1 MLVSHLLYARIHL
14 STSVILPACLTDAA
28 WKLGIFIQLLSVCQ
42 SREMLFTQH
51 QLDEVQHA
59 LCVTGPACS
68 THSENKDKV
77 WPVPPG
83 CLHFSWPHI
92 VCVGVCNSSRVI
104 SLQSS
109 SSRAESYWEIFC
121 IFMTR
126 NTNHNAFILL
136 YRKNPKQNTGDTGKN
151 RNSVFLLCWAVRSAS
166 LEGRNTKAIIS
177 CFHDN
182 IGENCS
188 VKIFIWV
195 IFVGQQMQEHMIH
208 SIYFLMI

>member
-51 QLDEVQHA
+51 QLDEVCVSLALLAAPTQKIKTKFGQFLLGA
-59 LCVTGPACS
+59 FISPGLTLCVS
-68 THSENKDKV
+68 
-77 WPVPPG
+77 
-83 CLHFSWPHI
+83 
-92 VCVGVCNSSRVI
+92 VCVIVVGLSV
-104 SLQSS
+104 
-109 SSRAESYWEIFC
+109 SRAVHPELNLIEKFSVYLWHEIQTT
-121 IFMTR
+121 M
-126 NTNHNAFILL
+126 HL
-136 YRKNPKQNTGDTGKN
+136 YSFTEKTQNKTLGTLAKTET
-151 RNSVFLLCWAVRSAS
+151 VFFLLCWAVRSAS

>member
-1 MLVSHLLYARIHL
+1 MKYRILYMWGQMLVSHLLYARIHL

-92 VCVGVCNSSRVI
+92 VCVSVCVI
-104 SLQSS
+104 VVGLSV
-109 SSRAESYWEIFC
+109 SRAVHPELNLIEKF
-121 IFMTR
+121 
-126 NTNHNAFILL
+126 
-136 YRKNPKQNTGDTGKN
+136 
-151 RNSVFLLCWAVRSAS
+151 SVYL
-166 LEGRNTKAIIS
+166 
-177 CFHDN
+177 
-182 IGENCS
+182 
-188 VKIFIWV
+188 
-195 IFVGQQMQEHMIH
+195 
-208 SIYFLMI
+208 

>member
-59 LCVTGPACS
+59 LCVTSACS

-136 YRKNPKQNTGDTGKN
+136 YRKTPQNKTLGTLEKTET
-151 RNSVFLLCWAVRSAS
+151 VFFLLCWAVRSAS
-166 LEGRNTKAIIS
+166 LEGRNTKAIIWCS
-177 CFHDN
+177 HDN
-182 IGENCS
+182 NGENCS
-188 VKIFIWV
+188 VKIFTRV

-208 SIYFLMI
+208 NIYFLMI

>member
-59 LCVTGPACS
+59 LCVTSACS

-136 YRKNPKQNTGDTGKN
+136 YRKTPKTKHWGHWQKQKQCFFYCVGLSDQPHW
-151 RNSVFLLCWAVRSAS
+151 R
-166 LEGRNTKAIIS
+166 EGTPKPS
-177 CFHDN
+177 FD
-182 IGENCS
+182 
-188 VKIFIWV
+188 V
-195 IFVGQQMQEHMIH
+195 
-208 SIYFLMI
+208 LMIIMEKIVQSRFSLGLYLLANKCRNIWFTIYIF

>member
-14 STSVILPACLTDAA
+14 STGVILPACLTDAA

-151 RNSVFLLCWAVRSAS
+151 RNSVFFTVLGCQIS
-166 LEGRNTKAIIS
+166 L
-177 CFHDN
+177 
-182 IGENCS
+182 IGG
-188 VKIFIWV
+188 K
-195 IFVGQQMQEHMIH
+195 EHQSHHFMF
-208 SIYFLMI
+208 SW

>member
-28 WKLGIFIQLLSVCQ
+28 WKLGIFIQLLSVSQ

-59 LCVTGPACS
+59 LCVTGACS

-92 VCVGVCNSSRVI
+92 VCVRVCNSSRVI

-121 IFMTR
+121 IFVTR

-136 YRKNPKQNTGDTGKN
+136 YRKTPKTKHWGHWQKQKQWGLFTVLGCQISLIGGK
-151 RNSVFLLCWAVRSAS
+151 
-166 LEGRNTKAIIS
+166 
-177 CFHDN
+177 
-182 IGENCS
+182 
-188 VKIFIWV
+188 
-195 IFVGQQMQEHMIH
+195 EHQSH
-208 SIYFLMI
+208 HLMFSW

>member
-151 RNSVFLLCWAVRSAS
+151 RNCVFFYCVGLSDQPHWREGTPKPSFHVFMIILEKIVQWRFSFGLYLLANKC
-166 LEGRNTKAIIS
+166 K
-177 CFHDN
+177 N
-182 IGENCS
+182 IWFTIY
-188 VKIFIWV
+188 IF
-195 IFVGQQMQEHMIH
+195 
-208 SIYFLMI
+208 